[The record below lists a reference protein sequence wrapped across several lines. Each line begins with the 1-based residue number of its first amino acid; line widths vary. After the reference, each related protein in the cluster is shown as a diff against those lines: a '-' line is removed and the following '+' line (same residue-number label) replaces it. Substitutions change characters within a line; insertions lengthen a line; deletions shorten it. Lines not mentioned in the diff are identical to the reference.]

1 MLFSGEEAAAASRED
16 LPDFSEPW
24 LLSDVVLAVEEKKIH
39 VHRSMLALWSP
50 VFAKM
55 FTAQFKEQTADEIPL
70 PEKKASEIKEM
81 LQVIY
86 PTIGKEVHEGN
97 YLSLLNL
104 AKEYMMTKLTKKCE
118 IFLVGKLQN
127 SDCLEYLDVAQ
138 AYELKEL
145 EEACIKKAKSESFG
159 VLKRHRVYE
168 EINNWNNYY
177 SNYRALVE
185 AKLTE
190 MENTLANMKNENERL
205 SGQVELL
212 NDQGD
217 DARRDF
223 ENLLPNIAFNMGFT
237 DISETIERKL
247 NHIRTTA
254 DQQFYVLHGPLNTL
268 WTSLK
273 QISTKKPNYVN
284 VLRAQLF

>member
-1 MLFSGEEAAAASRED
+1 MLFSEEEAAAASRED

-118 IFLVGKLQN
+118 IFLVGRLQN
-127 SDCLEYLDVAQ
+127 SHCLEYLDVAQ

-145 EEACIKKAKSESFG
+145 EEACIKKAKSESFD

-168 EINNWNNYY
+168 EINY

-190 MENTLANMKNENERL
+190 MENTLANMKKENERL
-205 SGQVELL
+205 SDQVESLKDEGEKAL
-212 NDQGD
+212 EDL
-217 DARRDF
+217 
-223 ENLLPNIAFNMGFT
+223 ENLISNITINMGYT
-237 DISETIERKL
+237 NISETIGKKL
-247 NHIRTTA
+247 NRIRTA
-254 DQQFYVLHGPLNTL
+254 FDQELKKLHGPLDDL
-268 WTSLK
+268 WSSLKRLK
-273 QISTKKPNYVN
+273 QITTEKPKTV
-284 VLRAQLF
+284 R

>member
-1 MLFSGEEAAAASRED
+1 MLFSEEEAAAASRED

-24 LLSDVVLAVEEKKIH
+24 LLSDVVLVVEEEKIH
-39 VHRSMLALWSP
+39 VHRSMLAVWSP

-127 SDCLEYLDVAQ
+127 SHCLEYLDVAQ

-145 EEACIKKAKSESFG
+145 EEACIKKAKRESFD

-168 EINNWNNYY
+168 EINY
-177 SNYRALVE
+177 SNYRALAE
-185 AKLTE
+185 AKLTK
-190 MENTLANMKNENERL
+190 MENTLAKMKKENERL
-205 SGQVELL
+205 SDQVESLKDEGEKAL
-212 NDQGD
+212 
-217 DARRDF
+217 
-223 ENLLPNIAFNMGFT
+223 EHLEYLISNITINMGYT
-237 DISETIERKL
+237 NISETIEKKL
-247 NHIRTTA
+247 YRIRTAFDQEKKSCTA
-254 DQQFYVLHGPLNTL
+254 RWVICGHHSNDSN
-268 WTSLK
+268 K
-273 QISTKKPNYVN
+273 
-284 VLRAQLF
+284 

>member
-1 MLFSGEEAAAASRED
+1 MPFSEEEAAAASRED

-168 EINNWNNYY
+168 EINY

-190 MENTLANMKNENERL
+190 MENTLANMKKENERL
-205 SGQVELL
+205 SDQVESLKDEGEKAL
-212 NDQGD
+212 EDL
-217 DARRDF
+217 
-223 ENLLPNIAFNMGFT
+223 ENLISNITINMGYT
-237 DISETIERKL
+237 NISETIGKKL
-247 NHIRTTA
+247 NRIRTA
-254 DQQFYVLHGPLNTL
+254 FDQELKKLHGPLDDL
-268 WTSLK
+268 WSSLKRLK
-273 QISTKKPNYVN
+273 QITTEKPKTV
-284 VLRAQLF
+284 R

>member
-1 MLFSGEEAAAASRED
+1 MPFSEEEAAAASRED

-86 PTIGKEVHEGN
+86 PNIGKEVHEGN

-127 SDCLEYLDVAQ
+127 SHCLEYLDVAQ

-145 EEACIKKAKSESFG
+145 EEACIKKAKSESFD

-168 EINNWNNYY
+168 EINY
-177 SNYRALVE
+177 SNYRALAE

-190 MENTLANMKNENERL
+190 MENTLAKMKKENERL
-205 SGQVELL
+205 SDQVELL
-212 NDQGD
+212 KDEGEE
-217 DARRDF
+217 ALEHL
-223 ENLLPNIAFNMGFT
+223 ENLISNITINKGYT
-237 DISETIERKL
+237 NISETIEKKL
-247 NHIRTTA
+247 YRIRTA
-254 DQQFYVLHGPLNTL
+254 SDQELKKLHGPLDDL
-268 WTSLK
+268 WSSLK
-273 QISTKKPNYVN
+273 RLKPITKEKPKTVRRVKY
-284 VLRAQLF
+284 F

>member
-1 MLFSGEEAAAASRED
+1 MLFSEEEAAAASRED

-24 LLSDVVLAVEEKKIH
+24 LLSDVVLVVEEEKIH

-97 YLSLLNL
+97 YLFLLNL

-127 SDCLEYLDVAQ
+127 SHCLEYLDVAQ

-159 VLKRHRVYE
+159 VLKRHRVYV
-168 EINNWNNYY
+168 EINY
-177 SNYRALVE
+177 SNYRALAE

-223 ENLLPNIAFNMGFT
+223 ENLLSNIAFNMGFT

-247 NHIRTTA
+247 HHIRTTA